1 MKSLSSRF
9 PVPPLRWLVA
19 AEPDPDVVQALAQG
33 LTVTP
38 ALAALLAQR
47 GLATPEAARRFL
59 RPALEEL
66 ADPLQLKG
74 MAEAVDTIATVI
86 RTGGGILVHGD
97 YDVDGQCATVLL
109 TRALRAAGARVTP
122 FVPHRMRDGYDLGP
136 AGIAAAQAADARL
149 ILTCDCGIT
158 AVDAVDA
165 ARAAGLEVIVT
176 DHHLPGAIL
185 PRARAVIDPQQP
197 GDTSGLT
204 QLCGTGI
211 AFKLVQA
218 LVPALGLPTNLPYHL
233 LDLVALATV
242 ADVVPLTGENRILV
256 RHGLRLLGES
266 RWPGLRALIR
276 TSGLEGREIRA
287 GQVGFILAPR
297 LNAAGRVGEATEGLQ
312 LLLTDDPGE
321 AMTLATRLEVLNTQ
335 RQVLDQRILD
345 EAMALVE
352 TTCDPDQDAALVL
365 AADGWHAG
373 VVGIVA
379 SRIVER
385 FGRPAF
391 LIALEGEMGK
401 GSGRSISRFD
411 LHAALHHCGD
421 LLDRFG
427 GHQMA
432 AGLTI
437 RRDQLPAF
445 RERFNAFARARLT
458 PADLAPEQR
467 IDLVLDLGQAS
478 EELERL
484 CRHLEP
490 CGMGNP
496 GPVFGARGVRL
507 EGARRVGN
515 GHLKATLASAGSR
528 LGGIGFGWADRGGWL
543 ERAARREPVDV
554 AFRLETNEYQGAISL
569 QARIVALS
577 TPELAPLPV
586 APEESPALT
595 ASRLAPGTGAPHDS
609 HRATTL

>member
-1 MKSLSSRF
+1 MKSLNSRV
-9 PVPPLRWLVA
+9 PVPPLRWRVA
-19 AEPDPDVVQALAQG
+19 AEPDPAVVQSLAQG
-33 LTVTP
+33 LTVP
-38 ALAALLAQR
+38 ATLAALLAQR
-47 GLATPEAARRFL
+47 GLDTPEAARRFL
-59 RPALEEL
+59 RPALENL
-66 ADPLQLKG
+66 VDPLQLKG
-74 MAEAVDTIATVI
+74 MAEAVDVIATVI

-97 YDVDGQCATVLL
+97 YDVDGQCATGLL

-122 FVPHRMRDGYDLGP
+122 FVPHRIRDGYDLGP
-136 AGIAAAQAADARL
+136 AGIAAALAAGARL

-158 AVDAVDA
+158 ALDAVDA
-165 ARAAGLEVIVT
+165 ARAAGLEVVVT
-176 DHHLPGAIL
+176 DHHLPGATL

-197 GDTSGLT
+197 GDRSGLT

-218 LVPALGLPTNLPYHL
+218 LVPALGLPANLPYHL

-256 RHGLRLLGES
+256 RHGLRLIGES

-297 LNAAGRVGEATEGLQ
+297 LNAAGRVGDAAEGLK

-321 AMTLATRLEVLNTQ
+321 AMTLATRLEVLNTE
-335 RQVLDQRILD
+335 RQALDQRMLD
-345 EAMALVE
+345 EAMGMVE
-352 TTCDPDQDAALVL
+352 ASCDPEKDAALVL

-391 LIALEGEMGK
+391 LIALDGEVGK

-411 LHAALHHCGD
+411 LHAALQHCGD

-427 GHQMA
+427 GHHMA

-437 RRDQLPAF
+437 RRGQLAAF
-445 RERFNAFARARLT
+445 RERFNAFARAQLT

-467 IDLVLDLGQAS
+467 IDLVVDLGEAS

-515 GHLKATLASAGSR
+515 GHLKATLISAGGR
-528 LGGIGFGWADRGGWL
+528 LGGIGFGWADRDGWL

-554 AFRLETNEYQGAISL
+554 AFRLEINEYQGEVSL
-569 QARIVALS
+569 QARIVALT
-577 TPELAPLPV
+577 TPALAPLHGVSPESV
-586 APEESPALT
+586 APG
-595 ASRLAPGTGAPHDS
+595 ASHLAPAGEAPHTS
-609 HRATTL
+609 STAP